1 MVANSPLVSCDLS
14 QRHRGVPLS
23 SGTSPKQHSIGDAKV
38 GLTLNRISADCADCP
53 AGRGRRHDVDAETS
67 RARSCR
73 RGEAYS
79 TGPEHLQAVFYN
91 TSVQNLARRSIQSDR
106 SSGGSHVGG
115 NSPDCGFS
123 RLYLCTVGRGDWSMN
138 MRRAILRVALITVLA
153 GGASAQGGMT
163 STGTQT
169 PGSLALPGTT
179 TSQGTTTSP
188 GQPGGVPQAPVGHR
202 QPTATDVPALKSS
215 TSTTPDQTITPS
227 TPTSPTTI
235 PSAPARGRSAQTR
248 GRAGGPPVLQVVTSC
263 EAAGRGAVVLG
274 RNKEACLA
282 DETAAQDTLKQN
294 WAKYAANDKTQCV
307 GMTTTGGPS
316 SYVELLSCLE
326 IMRDARQIQNADPL
340 ESDTATAANTAP
352 TSRRRHR

>member
-1 MVANSPLVSCDLS
+1 
-14 QRHRGVPLS
+14 
-23 SGTSPKQHSIGDAKV
+23 
-38 GLTLNRISADCADCP
+38 
-53 AGRGRRHDVDAETS
+53 
-67 RARSCR
+67 
-73 RGEAYS
+73 
-79 TGPEHLQAVFYN
+79 
-91 TSVQNLARRSIQSDR
+91 
-106 SSGGSHVGG
+106 
-115 NSPDCGFS
+115 
-123 RLYLCTVGRGDWSMN
+123 
-138 MRRAILRVALITVLA
+138 MRRAILRVALITLLA

-169 PGSLALPGTT
+169 AGSLALP
-179 TSQGTTTSP
+179 GTTTSP
-188 GQPGGVPQAPVGHR
+188 GQPGGVPQAPVGHC

-227 TPTSPTTI
+227 TPTTPTTI

-248 GRAGGPPVLQVVTSC
+248 GGGGGAGGPPALQVVTSC

-307 GMTTTGGPS
+307 GMTTTGGPA

-352 TSRRRHR
+352 TPTSRRRHR